1 MSSTSG
7 LKHEVCDAVDAL
19 RTELIGISRAIH
31 AEPELAFRR
40 RRQQGQ
46 ISTPNPG
53 FSPSAS
59 ARKPSTRYAANL
71 RFYVTSRD
79 VHKGRCRNN

>member
-53 FSPSAS
+53 FGQALLPENPAHVMP
-59 ARKPSTRYAANL
+59 RTL
-71 RFYVTSRD
+71 DSRD
-79 VHKGRCRNN
+79 